1 LIEFLTPVSKPVI
14 AHRELLPVGTIGKQL
29 FVHTIKGELPDLEK
43 VKFAIFGCKENRRD
57 INYMGLDVHFDAV
70 RMSLYGLYPGNW
82 KHTIA
87 DLGDIEKGASVE
99 DSYFAVKAV
108 TAALLKKNIIP
119 IILGASQDALYA
131 QYRAYDGVASM
142 INMVNIDTRFDLGDA
157 EAAITNKSYVGK
169 IIVDKP
175 YNLFNYSVLGY
186 QSFFNPPQ
194 EIALMEALYF
204 DAHRLGAVTL
214 DIKDV
219 EPVFRNA
226 DLVSMDISAIKSAEL
241 GSHNKENPNGFDGRE
256 ICAISRYAGISNK
269 VSSFSLFEITD
280 FTTSRSG
287 AMLLGQVVWYFIEG
301 VNFRVSDDD
310 FTDKKHYTT
319 YKVPIDDEVLIFI
332 KSNKTGRWWIE
343 LPFISNIDNKLK
355 SSTLLPC
362 TYGEYLGATNQEIPE
377 RWLKARRK
385 NEV

>member
-1 LIEFLTPVSKPVI
+1 MIEFLTPVSKPVI
-14 AHRELLPVGTIGKQL
+14 AHREVLPAGTIGKQL
-29 FVHTIKGELPDLEK
+29 LVHTIKGELPDLK
-43 VKFAIFGCKENRRD
+43 DVKFAIFGCKENRRD
-57 INYMGLDVHFDAV
+57 IDYMGLDVQFDTI

-108 TAALLKKNIIP
+108 TASLLKKNIIP

-131 QYRAYDGVASM
+131 QYRAYDGVCSM

-204 DAHRLGAVTL
+204 DAHRLGVVTA

-219 EPVFRNA
+219 EPIFRNA
-226 DLVSMDISAIKSAEL
+226 DLVSMDISSIKSAEL
-241 GSHNKENPNGFDGRE
+241 GSYNKENPNGFDGRE

-280 FTTSRSG
+280 FTNSRSG
-287 AMLLGQVVWYFIEG
+287 AMLLAQVLWYFIEG

-310 FTDKKHYTT
+310 FMDLKHYTT
-319 YKVPIDDEVLIFI
+319 YKVPIDNEVLIFK

>member
-1 LIEFLTPVSKPVI
+1 MIEFLTPVSKSIV
-14 AHRELLPVGTIGKQL
+14 AHSEVLPAGTIGKKLAIYTSQ
-29 FVHTIKGELPDLEK
+29 GELPDLTN

-57 INYMGLDVHFDAV
+57 VNYMGIDIHFDAI
-70 RMSLYGLYPGNW
+70 RMTLYGLFPGNW
-82 KHTIA
+82 KHTMA

-99 DSYFAVKAV
+99 DSYFAVTTV
-108 TAALLKKNIIP
+108 TSALLKKNIIP
-119 IILGASQDALYA
+119 IILGGSQDVLYG
-131 QYRAYDGVASM
+131 QYRAYDSIVSM
-142 INMVNIDTRFDLGDA
+142 INMVNVDTRFDLGDA
-157 EAAITNKSYVGK
+157 EAAINNKSYVGK

-175 YNLFNYSVLGY
+175 YNLFNYSVVGY

-204 DAHRLGAVTL
+204 DAHRLGVVTA

-219 EPVFRNA
+219 EPIFRNA
-226 DLVSMDISAIKSAEL
+226 DLVTLDVSAIKSSEL
-241 GSHNKENPNGFDGRE
+241 GIYNHENPNGFDGRE
-256 ICAISRYAGISNK
+256 ICAISRYAGISGR
-269 VSSFSLFEITD
+269 VSSFSLFEISD
-280 FTTSRSG
+280 FTNSKSG
-287 AMLLGQVVWYFIEG
+287 AMLLAQVLWYFIEG
-301 VNFRVSDDD
+301 VNFRVTDDD
-310 FTDKKHYTT
+310 FKDQKSYTT
-319 YKVPIDDEVLIFI
+319 YKVPIDDDVLIFK

-343 LPFISNIDNKLK
+343 LPFISNINNKLK

>member
-1 LIEFLTPVSKPVI
+1 MIEFLTPVSKPVI
-14 AHRELLPVGTIGKQL
+14 AHREVLPAGTIGKQL
-29 FVHTIKGELPDLEK
+29 LVHAIKGELPDLED

-57 INYMGLDVHFDAV
+57 VDYMGLDVQFDTV

-119 IILGASQDALYA
+119 IILGGSQDALYA
-131 QYRAYDGVASM
+131 QYRAYDDVSSM

-204 DAHRLGAVTL
+204 DAHRLGAVTA

-219 EPVFRNA
+219 EPIFRNA
-226 DLVSMDISAIKSAEL
+226 DLVTMDISSIKSAEL
-241 GSHNKENPNGFDGRE
+241 GSYNKENPNGFDGRE

-287 AMLLGQVVWYFIEG
+287 AMLLGQVLWYFIEG

-310 FTDKKHYTT
+310 FMDLKHYTT
-319 YKVPIDDEVLIFI
+319 YKVPIDDEVLIFK

>member
-1 LIEFLTPVSKPVI
+1 MIEFLTPVSKPVI

-131 QYRAYDGVASM
+131 KYRAYDGVASM

-204 DAHRLGAVTL
+204 DAHRLGAVTA

-219 EPVFRNA
+219 EPIFRNA

-241 GSHNKENPNGFDGRE
+241 GSYNKENPNGFDGME

>member
-131 QYRAYDGVASM
+131 KYRAYDGVASM

-204 DAHRLGAVTL
+204 DAHRLGAVTA

-219 EPVFRNA
+219 EPIFRNA

-241 GSHNKENPNGFDGRE
+241 GSYNKENPNGFDGME

>member
-57 INYMGLDVHFDAV
+57 INYIGLDVHFDAV

-131 QYRAYDGVASM
+131 KYRAYDGVASM

-204 DAHRLGAVTL
+204 DAHRLGAVTA

-219 EPVFRNA
+219 EPIFRNA

-241 GSHNKENPNGFDGRE
+241 GSYNKENPNGFDGME

>member
-1 LIEFLTPVSKPVI
+1 LIEFLTPVSKAII
-14 AHRELLPVGTIGKQL
+14 AHRELLPKGTIGKQL
-29 FVHTIKGELPDLEK
+29 PVHTSHEEFPDLTNVK
-43 VKFAIFGCKENRRD
+43 VAIFGCKENRRD
-57 INYMGLDVHFDAV
+57 VNYMGLDIHFDTL
-70 RMSLYGLYPGNW
+70 RMAFYSLFPGNW
-82 KHTIA
+82 KHTMV
-87 DLGDIEKGASVE
+87 DLGDIEKGDRIE
-99 DSYFAVKAV
+99 DSYFALKAV
-108 TAALLKKNIIP
+108 TASLLKKNIIP
-119 IILGASQDALYA
+119 IIIGGSQDVLYG
-131 QYRAYDGVASM
+131 QYRAYDSIVSM

-175 YNLFNYSVLGY
+175 YNLFNYSVVGY

-204 DAHRLGAVTL
+204 DAHRLGVVTQE
-214 DIKDV
+214 IKDV
-219 EPVFRNA
+219 EPIFRNA
-226 DLVSMDISAIKSAEL
+226 DLVTLDVSSIKSSEL
-241 GSHNKENPNGFDGRE
+241 GIYTNENPNGFDGRE
-256 ICAISRYAGISNK
+256 ICAISRYAGISGR
-269 VSSFSLFEITD
+269 VSSFSLFEMTD
-280 FTTSRSG
+280 LTNSRSG
-287 AMLLGQVVWYFIEG
+287 AMLLAQVIWYFIEG

-310 FTDKKHYTT
+310 FKDQKSYTT
-319 YKVPIDDEVLIFI
+319 YKVPIDDDILIFK

-343 LPFISNIDNKLK
+343 LPFISNINNKLK

>member
-1 LIEFLTPVSKPVI
+1 LIEFLTPVSKSIV
-14 AHRELLPVGTIGKQL
+14 AHSEVLPAGTIGKKLAIYTSQ
-29 FVHTIKGELPDLEK
+29 GELPDLTN

-57 INYMGLDVHFDAV
+57 VNYMGIDIHFDAI
-70 RMSLYGLYPGNW
+70 RMALYGLFPGNW
-82 KHTIA
+82 KHTMA

-99 DSYFAVKAV
+99 DSYFAVTTV
-108 TAALLKKNIIP
+108 TSALLKKNIIP
-119 IILGASQDALYA
+119 IILGGSQDVLYG
-131 QYRAYDGVASM
+131 QYRAYDSIVSM
-142 INMVNIDTRFDLGDA
+142 INMVNVDTRFDLGDA
-157 EAAITNKSYVGK
+157 EAAINNKSYVGK

-175 YNLFNYSVLGY
+175 YNLFNYSVVGY

-204 DAHRLGAVTL
+204 DAHRLGVVTA

-219 EPVFRNA
+219 EPIFRNA
-226 DLVSMDISAIKSAEL
+226 DLVTLDVSAIKSSEL
-241 GSHNKENPNGFDGRE
+241 GVYNHENPNGFDGRE
-256 ICAISRYAGISNK
+256 ICAISRYAGISGR
-269 VSSFSLFEITD
+269 VSSFSLFEISD
-280 FTTSRSG
+280 FTNSKSG
-287 AMLLGQVVWYFIEG
+287 AMLLAQVLWYFIEG
-301 VNFRVSDDD
+301 VNFRVTDDD
-310 FTDKKHYTT
+310 FKDQKSYTT
-319 YKVPIDDEVLIFI
+319 YKVPIDDDVLIFK

-343 LPFISNIDNKLK
+343 LPFISNINNKLK

>member
-1 LIEFLTPVSKPVI
+1 MIEFLTPVSKPVI
-14 AHRELLPVGTIGKQL
+14 AHREVLPAGTIGKQL
-29 FVHTIKGELPDLEK
+29 LVHTIKGELPDLED

-57 INYMGLDVHFDAV
+57 IDYMGLDVQFETV
-70 RMSLYGLYPGNW
+70 RMALYGLYPGNW

-108 TAALLKKNIIP
+108 TASLLKKNIIP

-131 QYRAYDGVASM
+131 QYRAYDGVCSM

-204 DAHRLGAVTL
+204 DAHRLGVVTA

-219 EPVFRNA
+219 EPIFRNA
-226 DLVSMDISAIKSAEL
+226 DLVSMDISSIKSAEL
-241 GSHNKENPNGFDGRE
+241 GSYNKENPNGFDGRE

-280 FTTSRSG
+280 FTNSRSG
-287 AMLLGQVVWYFIEG
+287 AMLLAQVLWYFIEG

-310 FTDKKHYTT
+310 FMDLKHYTT
-319 YKVPIDDEVLIFI
+319 YKVPIDNEVLIFK

>member
-1 LIEFLTPVSKPVI
+1 MIEFLTPVSKPVI
-14 AHRELLPVGTIGKQL
+14 AHREVLPVGTIGKQL
-29 FVHTIKGELPDLEK
+29 FVHTIKGELPDLED

-57 INYMGLDVHFDAV
+57 IDYMGLDVQFDTV

-169 IIVDKP
+169 IIIDKP

-204 DAHRLGAVTL
+204 DTHRLGAVTA

-219 EPVFRNA
+219 EPIFRNA

-241 GSHNKENPNGFDGRE
+241 GSYNKENPNGFDGRE

-319 YKVPIDDEVLIFI
+319 YKVPIDDEVLIFK
-332 KSNKTGRWWIE
+332 KSSKTGRWWIE

>member
-1 LIEFLTPVSKPVI
+1 MIEFLTPVSKPVI
-14 AHRELLPVGTIGKQL
+14 AHREVLPAGTIGKQL
-29 FVHTIKGELPDLEK
+29 LVHAIKGELPDLED

-57 INYMGLDVHFDAV
+57 IDYMGLDVHFDTV

-119 IILGASQDALYA
+119 IILGGSQDALYA
-131 QYRAYDGVASM
+131 QYRAYDDVSSM

-157 EAAITNKSYVGK
+157 EAAISNKSYVGK

-204 DAHRLGAVTL
+204 DAHRLGAVTA

-219 EPVFRNA
+219 EPIFRNA
-226 DLVSMDISAIKSAEL
+226 DLVSMDISSIKSAEL
-241 GSHNKENPNGFDGRE
+241 GSYNKENPNGFDGRE

-280 FTTSRSG
+280 FTSSRSG
-287 AMLLGQVVWYFIEG
+287 AMLLAQVLWYFIEG
-301 VNFRVSDDD
+301 VNFRVSDED
-310 FTDKKHYTT
+310 FTDLKHYTT
-319 YKVPIDDEVLIFI
+319 YKVPIDDEVLIFK

>member
-1 LIEFLTPVSKPVI
+1 MIEFLTPVSKPVI
-14 AHRELLPVGTIGKQL
+14 AHREVLPIGTIGKQL
-29 FVHTIKGELPDLEK
+29 FVHTIKGELPDLED

-57 INYMGLDVHFDAV
+57 IDYMGLDVQFDTV

-169 IIVDKP
+169 IIIDKP

-204 DAHRLGAVTL
+204 DTHRLGAVTA

-219 EPVFRNA
+219 EPIFRNA

-241 GSHNKENPNGFDGRE
+241 GSYNKENPNGFDGRE

-319 YKVPIDDEVLIFI
+319 YKVPIDDEVLIFK
-332 KSNKTGRWWIE
+332 KSSKTGRWWIE

>member
-1 LIEFLTPVSKPVI
+1 MIEFLTPVSKSIV
-14 AHRELLPVGTIGKQL
+14 AHIEVLPAGTIGKNLGIHSSQ
-29 FVHTIKGELPDLEK
+29 GELPDLTN

-57 INYMGLDVHFDAV
+57 VDYMGLVIHFDAI
-70 RMSLYGLYPGNW
+70 RMALYGLYPGNW
-82 KHTIA
+82 KHTMA
-87 DLGDIEKGASVE
+87 DLGDIDKGASVE
-99 DSYFAVKAV
+99 DSYFAVTAV

-119 IILGASQDALYA
+119 IILGGSQDLLYA
-131 QYRAYDGVASM
+131 QYRAYDSIVSM
-142 INMVNIDTRFDLGDA
+142 INMVNVDTRFDLGDA
-157 EAAITNKSYVGK
+157 EAAINNKSYVGK

-175 YNLFNYSVLGY
+175 YNLFNYSVVGY

-204 DAHRLGAVTL
+204 DAHRLGVVTQ
-214 DIKDV
+214 DIKDS
-219 EPVFRNA
+219 EPIFRNA
-226 DLVSMDISAIKSAEL
+226 DLVTFDVSAIKSSEL
-241 GSHNKENPNGFDGRE
+241 GIYSHENPNGFDCRE
-256 ICAISRYAGISNK
+256 ICAISRYAGISGR
-269 VSSFSLFEITD
+269 VSSFSLFEISD
-280 FTTSRSG
+280 FTNSKSG
-287 AMLLGQVVWYFIEG
+287 AMLLAQVLWYFIEG

-310 FTDKKHYTT
+310 FKDQKSYTT
-319 YKVPIDDEVLIFI
+319 YKVPIDDDILIFK

-343 LPFISNIDNKLK
+343 LPFISNINNKLK

>member
-1 LIEFLTPVSKPVI
+1 MIEFLTPVSKPVI
-14 AHRELLPVGTIGKQL
+14 AHREVLPAGTIGKQL
-29 FVHTIKGELPDLEK
+29 LVHTIKGELPDLED

-57 INYMGLDVHFDAV
+57 IDYMGLDVQFETV
-70 RMSLYGLYPGNW
+70 RMALYGLYPGNW

-108 TAALLKKNIIP
+108 IASLLKKNIIP
-119 IILGASQDALYA
+119 IILGGSQDALYA
-131 QYRAYDGVASM
+131 QYRAYDGVCSM

-204 DAHRLGAVTL
+204 DAHRLGAVTA

-219 EPVFRNA
+219 EPIFRNA
-226 DLVSMDISAIKSAEL
+226 DLVTMDISSIKSAEL
-241 GSHNKENPNGFDGRE
+241 GSYNKENPNGFDGRE
-256 ICAISRYAGISNK
+256 ICAISRYAGISSK

-287 AMLLGQVVWYFIEG
+287 AMLLAQVLWYFIEG

-310 FTDKKHYTT
+310 FMDLKHYTT
-319 YKVPIDDEVLIFI
+319 YKVPIDDEVLIFK

>member
-1 LIEFLTPVSKPVI
+1 MIEFLTPVSKSIV
-14 AHRELLPVGTIGKQL
+14 AHSEVLPAGTIGKKLAIYTSQ
-29 FVHTIKGELPDLEK
+29 GELPDLTN

-57 INYMGLDVHFDAV
+57 VNYMGIDIHFDAI
-70 RMSLYGLYPGNW
+70 RMALYGLFPGNW
-82 KHTIA
+82 KHTMA

-99 DSYFAVKAV
+99 DSYFAVTTV
-108 TAALLKKNIIP
+108 TSALLKKNIIP
-119 IILGASQDALYA
+119 IILGGSQDVLYG
-131 QYRAYDGVASM
+131 QYRAYDSIVSM
-142 INMVNIDTRFDLGDA
+142 INMVNVDTRFDLGDA
-157 EAAITNKSYVGK
+157 EAAINNKSYVGK

-175 YNLFNYSVLGY
+175 YNLFNYSVVGY

-204 DAHRLGAVTL
+204 DAHRLGVVTA

-219 EPVFRNA
+219 EPIFRNA
-226 DLVSMDISAIKSAEL
+226 DLVTLDVSAIKSSEL
-241 GSHNKENPNGFDGRE
+241 GVYNHENPNGFDGRE
-256 ICAISRYAGISNK
+256 ICAISRYAGISGR
-269 VSSFSLFEITD
+269 VSSFSLFEISD
-280 FTTSRSG
+280 FTNSKSG
-287 AMLLGQVVWYFIEG
+287 AMLLAQVLWYFIEG
-301 VNFRVSDDD
+301 VNFRVTDDD
-310 FTDKKHYTT
+310 FKDQKSYTT
-319 YKVPIDDEVLIFI
+319 YKVPIDDDVLIFK

-343 LPFISNIDNKLK
+343 LPFISNINNKLK

>member
-1 LIEFLTPVSKPVI
+1 MLNTEPMTVF
-14 AHRELLPVGTIGKQL
+14 
-29 FVHTIKGELPDLEK
+29 
-43 VKFAIFGCKENRRD
+43 
-57 INYMGLDVHFDAV
+57 
-70 RMSLYGLYPGNW
+70 
-82 KHTIA
+82 
-87 DLGDIEKGASVE
+87 
-99 DSYFAVKAV
+99 
-108 TAALLKKNIIP
+108 
-119 IILGASQDALYA
+119 
-131 QYRAYDGVASM
+131 ASM

-204 DAHRLGAVTL
+204 DAHRLGAVTA

-219 EPVFRNA
+219 EPIFRNA
-226 DLVSMDISAIKSAEL
+226 DLVTMDISSIKSAEL
-241 GSHNKENPNGFDGRE
+241 GSYNKENPNGFDGRE
-256 ICAISRYAGISNK
+256 ICAISRYAGISSK

-287 AMLLGQVVWYFIEG
+287 AMLLAQVLWYFIEG

-310 FTDKKHYTT
+310 FMDLKHYTT
-319 YKVPIDDEVLIFI
+319 YKVPIDDEVLIFK

>member
-1 LIEFLTPVSKPVI
+1 MIEFLTPVSKSIV
-14 AHRELLPVGTIGKQL
+14 AHSEVLPAGTIGKKLAIYTSQ
-29 FVHTIKGELPDLEK
+29 GELPDLTN

-57 INYMGLDVHFDAV
+57 VNYMGIDIHFDAI
-70 RMSLYGLYPGNW
+70 RMALYGLFPGNW
-82 KHTIA
+82 KHTMA

-99 DSYFAVKAV
+99 DSYFAVTTV
-108 TAALLKKNIIP
+108 TSALLKKNIIP
-119 IILGASQDALYA
+119 IILGGSQDVLYA
-131 QYRAYDGVASM
+131 QYRAYDSIVSM
-142 INMVNIDTRFDLGDA
+142 INMVNVDTRFDLGDA
-157 EAAITNKSYVGK
+157 EAAINNKSYVGK

-175 YNLFNYSVLGY
+175 YNLFNYSVVGY

-204 DAHRLGAVTL
+204 DAHRLGVVTA

-219 EPVFRNA
+219 EPIFRNA
-226 DLVSMDISAIKSAEL
+226 DLVTLDVSAIKSSEL
-241 GSHNKENPNGFDGRE
+241 GVYNHENPNGFDGRE
-256 ICAISRYAGISNK
+256 ICAISRYAGISGR
-269 VSSFSLFEITD
+269 VSSFSLFEISD
-280 FTTSRSG
+280 FTNSKSG
-287 AMLLGQVVWYFIEG
+287 AMLLAQVLWYFIEG
-301 VNFRVSDDD
+301 VNFRVTDDD
-310 FTDKKHYTT
+310 FKDQKSYTT
-319 YKVPIDDEVLIFI
+319 YKVPIDDDVLIFK

-343 LPFISNIDNKLK
+343 LPFISNINNKLK